1 MIFIPHYLSEND
13 NCFMR
18 KFEDFQLTNRQID
31 FIKRENARK
40 EISKYIKENGKEPED
55 VSSFYIASE
64 EDKERYRR
72 IWYAHYLSIGTIPPA
87 SGETESSGTTENPDN
102 PDIPDNPDSGSTG
115 EGSGEIETP
124 VESGSTIPDEDIVN
138 IPNNEIWYTTWD
150 DNMVVPYVNGENEL
164 TGQRLLKNVY
174 ENGKGIMTF
183 ENDITYIAEVGFA
196 NTKSL
201 KSIIIPASVVTL
213 RNRCFTGSGV
223 KSVRMHPCSL
233 LESIEGCAFYNCGN
247 LKTVSIPSVITM
259 GKNIQ
264 SDGVTGNVFNGC
276 DSLSSIIIPTNC
288 TLIEGRSFVGC
299 SNLREII
306 MQPLAAPDVTETT
319 FYDISGIHTHYR
331 FVGENTKNDGVNT
344 LRIHKDSTGYY
355 DGAWMTSL
363 VKECGFHIEYLD

>member
-1 MIFIPHYLSEND
+1 
-13 NCFMR
+13 MR

-31 FIKRENARK
+31 FIKRENVRK

-64 EDKERYRR
+64 DDKERYRR

-150 DNMVVPYVNGENEL
+150 DNMIVPSVNGENEL

-183 ENDITYIAEVGFA
+183 ENDITYIAASGFR
-196 NTKSL
+196 TRKTL
-201 KSIIIPASVVTL
+201 KRVIIPKCVASIG
-213 RNRCFTGSGV
+213 NYCFAGCEVESI
-223 KSVRMHPCSL
+223 KIHPESA
-233 LESIEGCAFYNCGN
+233 LESIGIHAFSQCYFLNQI
-247 LKTVSIPSVITM
+247 SIPSVIAIAK
-259 GKNIQ
+259 GAFE
-264 SDGVTGNVFNGC
+264 DCFG
-276 DSLSSIIIPTNC
+276 LSSITIPSNC
-288 TLIEGRSFVGC
+288 ASMGQGVFAQC
-299 SNLREII
+299 SGIKEII
-306 MQPLAAPDVTETT
+306 MHPLTAPAADDTT
-319 FYDISGIHTHYR
+319 FRCITYAFPSG